1 MTVQPNAPL
10 GGKPD
15 NNLIMAI
22 ITTVLCCVHVG
33 GYAIDLAIQSDQAWK
48 NGDTAAAAEFG
59 AKARQFS
66 IYAVIAG
73 LVVSVLWGIF
83 SFVLGGAGSS

>member
-1 MTVQPNAPL
+1 MTVQPNASL

-15 NNLIMAI
+15 SNLIMAI
-22 ITTVLCCVHVG
+22 ITTVLCCVPVG
-33 GYAIDLAIQSDQAWK
+33 GYAIYLAIQSDQAWK
-48 NGDTAAAAEFG
+48 NGDAATAAEFG

-73 LVVSVLWGIF
+73 LVVGVLWGIS

>member
-1 MTVQPNAPL
+1 MQFTWQS
-10 GGKPD
+10 
-15 NNLIMAI
+15 NLI
-22 ITTVLCCVHVG
+22 
-33 GYAIDLAIQSDQAWK
+33 WK
-48 NGDTAAAAEFG
+48 NGDAAAAAEFG

-73 LVVSVLWGIF
+73 LVVGVLWGIF

>member
-22 ITTVLCCVHVG
+22 ITTVLCCVPI
-33 GYAIDLAIQSDQAWK
+33 YLAIQSDQAWN
-48 NGDTAAAAEFG
+48 NGDAAAAAEFG

-73 LVVSVLWGIF
+73 LVVGVLWGIF

>member
-22 ITTVLCCVHVG
+22 ITTVLCCVPVG
-33 GYAIDLAIQSDQAWK
+33 G
-48 NGDTAAAAEFG
+48 
-59 AKARQFS
+59 
-66 IYAVIAG
+66 
-73 LVVSVLWGIF
+73 
-83 SFVLGGAGSS
+83 